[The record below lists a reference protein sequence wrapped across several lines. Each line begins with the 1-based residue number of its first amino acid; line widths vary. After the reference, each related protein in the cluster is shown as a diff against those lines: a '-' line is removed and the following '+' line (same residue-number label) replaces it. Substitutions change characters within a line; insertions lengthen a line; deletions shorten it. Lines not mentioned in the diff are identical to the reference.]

1 MDLKGQKRLAAD
13 ILGVGVNRIK
23 IDPEML
29 EEVSKAITREDIK
42 YHISTGAISA
52 KPEKG
57 ISRGRLHKRMEQK
70 KKGRRRGPGHRS
82 GTRGARMGKKEAW
95 MRKIRAIR
103 NELKKM
109 RENKEIDTSE
119 YRKFYRQAKGN
130 LFHSRRH
137 LREYIAR
144 VGKREDGKES

>member
-29 EEVSKAITREDIK
+29 EDVSKAITREDIK

-70 KKGRRRGPGHRS
+70 KKGRRKGHGHRS
-82 GTRGARMGKKEAW
+82 GSKGARTGKKEAW

-103 NELKKM
+103 DELKKM
-109 RENKEIDTSE
+109 RESKDIDSSG
-119 YRKFYRQAKGN
+119 YRKLYRQAKGN

-137 LREYIAR
+137 LREYVERMA
-144 VGKREDGKES
+144 KR

>member
-1 MDLKGQKRLAAD
+1 MDLKSQKRVAAD
-13 ILGVGVNRIK
+13 ILGSGVNRIR

-29 EEVSKAITREDIK
+29 EDVSKAITREDIR

-57 ISRGRLHKRMEQK
+57 ISRGRLHKKAEQK
-70 KKGRRRGPGHRS
+70 KKGRRTGHGHRS
-82 GTRGARMGKKEAW
+82 GSKGARMGKKEAW

-103 NELKKM
+103 DELKKM
-109 RENKEIDTSE
+109 REKRDIDSSE
-119 YRKFYRQAKGN
+119 YRKLYRQVKGN

-137 LREYIAR
+137 LREHVER
-144 VGKREDGKES
+144 VAKR